1 MDKQGS
7 GAAVIRGTTIAT
19 EEIRKSYEAGPVL
32 GTHSRAEVGVLLAEI
47 DALRAELGAAQEWQ
61 SKVIAD
67 RDAVVTHMV
76 KRAEEVR
83 DAAITRADE
92 AEAKL
97 GRLIEAA
104 RSVTARCRYDSAG
117 TIDLDT
123 ESSNELYELGE
134 EVKTLEVVL
143 GTLQACAEARDER
156 LRAEGRD
163 RAAPAYAV
171 LRDAAQNFVRKVVES
186 GTVAPVPDRVWIALV
201 QHALAEPWPLD
212 TRYIVERAEV
222 EGGLSVLNRL
232 NALDKAREQG
242 RKEGSARKGKGKP

>member
-19 EEIRKSYEAGPVL
+19 EEIRKSYEAGPSH
-32 GTHSRAEVGVLLAEI
+32 GAHSHAEVGVLLAEI
-47 DALRAELGAAQEWQ
+47 DALREELEAAQEWQ

-67 RDAVVTHMV
+67 RDAVVVHMV

-83 DAAITRADE
+83 DAAIGRADE

-97 GRLIEAA
+97 ARLVEAA
-104 RSVTARCRYDSAG
+104 RNVTALCRFDSTYD
-117 TIDLDT
+117 
-123 ESSNELYELGE
+123 LGE
-134 EVKTLEVVL
+134 EVKALEVAL
-143 GTLQACAEARDER
+143 GTLQAGAEARDER
-156 LRAEGRD
+156 LRTEGRD
-163 RAAPAYAV
+163 RAVPVYAV
-171 LRDAAQNFVRKVVES
+171 LRDAAQNFVRKMVES
-186 GTVAPVPDRVWIALV
+186 GSIAPVPDRVWIALV

-232 NALDKAREQG
+232 NAIDEAREQG
-242 RKEGSARKGKGKP
+242 RKEASARKGKGKP